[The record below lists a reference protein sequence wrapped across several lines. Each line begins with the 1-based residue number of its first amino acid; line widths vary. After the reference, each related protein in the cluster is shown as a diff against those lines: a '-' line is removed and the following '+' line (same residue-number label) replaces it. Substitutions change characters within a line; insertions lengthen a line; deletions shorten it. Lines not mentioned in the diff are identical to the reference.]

1 MPPVRPGDDR
11 ELAAELA
18 AARDVASRLAQAED
32 RGRPVAALR
41 QQQRRLEDAVR
52 ARVMRA
58 PGTPGTPGA
67 AGSHDLDVDELLA
80 ELNGTRLVQIVSLGT
95 TLHVLVCGDG
105 RVRHRIAGQ
114 AAQALRAT
122 ELARSGL
129 RRLAHSSPGRGPSAD
144 SAFALLAA
152 TGRQLEQT
160 LLGGAVHL
168 LGDGPVVI
176 VPPGRF
182 HAIPWALLP
191 ALRYRAVSVAPSAHA
206 WLRARAA
213 RPPNRRRVV
222 LARGPG
228 LETEGAEVPT
238 LAPLYD
244 DVTVLAGADASA
256 ERVLDAL
263 DGAWLGH
270 IAAHGTLPGRQPAV
284 LLAADGRRPAHRLRL
299 RAAAPRPVP
308 SDPALVRFG
317 AAGAWPGPTNSWA

>member
-1 MPPVRPGDDR
+1 M
-11 ELAAELA
+11 
-18 AARDVASRLAQAED
+18 
-32 RGRPVAALR
+32 
-41 QQQRRLEDAVR
+41 
-52 ARVMRA
+52 
-58 PGTPGTPGA
+58 
-67 AGSHDLDVDELLA
+67 
-80 ELNGTRLVQIVSLGT
+80 
-95 TLHVLVCGDG
+95 LVCGDG

-129 RRLAHSSPGRGPSAD
+129 RRLAHSGPGRGPSAD

-160 LLGGAVHL
+160 LLGDAVHL

-191 ALRYRAVSVAPSAHA
+191 SLRYRAVSVAPSAHA
-206 WLRARAA
+206 WLRARSA

-228 LETEGAEVPT
+228 LDTEGAEVPA

-244 DVTVLAGADASA
+244 DVTVLADTDASSK
-256 ERVLDAL
+256 RLLDAL

-270 IAAHGTLPGRQPAV
+270 IAAHGTFRADSPLFSSLRMADGPLTVYDFEQLHRAPHRLIVPSCDSGRLALAGADELLGLTSSLLPLGTGRDGRQ
-284 LLAADGRRPAHRLRL
+284 R
-299 RAAAPRPVP
+299 RAAQRPRGGSADAEPASAPARAARRSPGACARSGARSVMIQSSSVRPG
-308 SDPALVRFG
+308 ALMALG
-317 AAGAWPGPTNSWA
+317 AG